1 MIIDT
6 NMNIV
11 MVKALD
17 HLYDAS
23 RLHLGV
29 IRNKIVLYRLMIW
42 CFLLG
47 DSLSDIQCVCLQV
60 HYYESGQEK
69 ASANEV

>member
-1 MIIDT
+1 
-6 NMNIV
+6 
-11 MVKALD
+11 MVKAHD
-17 HLYDAS
+17 HQYDAS
-23 RLHLGV
+23 HLHLGV

-42 CFLLG
+42 HFLLG

-60 HYYESGQEK
+60 HYYESGLEK

>member
-1 MIIDT
+1 MTIDT

-11 MVKALD
+11 MVKAPD

-23 RLHLGV
+23 HLHLGV

-42 CFLLG
+42 RFLLG
-47 DSLSDIQCVCLQV
+47 DSLPDIQCVCLQV
-60 HYYESGQEK
+60 HYHESGLEK
-69 ASANEV
+69 ALTNEV